1 MLSLQH
7 LTLSFGTKVA
17 LRDVCLDVGPGETVC
32 VVGEEG
38 SGKTTLLKL
47 LTRELSPDEGV
58 VKIDSAVLSQLP
70 HEVLRMYR
78 AKLGVL
84 AEDAE
89 LDPTMTIARNVALPL
104 DLLGTPAAER
114 DRAVSDLLKRLHLTG
129 VADSLPKNVSRGER
143 QLTALAR
150 AIASGPAIILLDEP
164 FQGIG
169 DETAKTAATMLQNM
183 RKKGSTVIVAT
194 AEERTAA
201 FFAGARVVRLYR
213 GKLTEETA
221 AATTPTAPTR
231 IRPQDIARIATAE
244 LVERSTAVEEEPAA
258 APKPVERAE
267 APAGKKIR
275 ITSVGS
281 L

>member
-7 LTLSFGTKVA
+7 LTVSFGTKVA
-17 LRDVCLDVGPGETVC
+17 LRDACLDVGPGETVC

-47 LTRELSPDEGV
+47 ITRELSPDEGV
-58 VKIDSAVLSQLP
+58 VKIDGANLSQLP
-70 HEVLRMYR
+70 REVLRMFR

-84 AEDAE
+84 GEDAA
-89 LDPTMTIARNVALPL
+89 LDPTLTIARNVALPL
-104 DLLGTPAAER
+104 DILGTPIAER

-129 VADSLPKNVSRGER
+129 VADSLPKHVSRGER
-143 QLTALAR
+143 QLAALAR
-150 AIASGPAIILLDEP
+150 AIAAGPAIILLDEP

-194 AEERTAA
+194 AEARTAT
-201 FFAGARVVRLYR
+201 FFAGARIVRLHR
-213 GKLTEETA
+213 GKLTEEATA
-221 AATTPTAPTR
+221 MASASPAHILPR
-231 IRPQDIARIATAE
+231 DVSRIATAE
-244 LVERSTAVEEEPAA
+244 LVERTLAAEEEPAPT
-258 APKPVERAE
+258 PKATRTETS
-267 APAGKKIR
+267 AGKKIR